1 MPDTIRLNKVLRELN
16 ISIDRVADFLQSKG
30 LEVEKRPT
38 AKISLEVYNI
48 LCDEFKID
56 VDKKIASNEVV
67 QAINKEK
74 EKIKEKLDN
83 LQKEKDNKIIK
94 ASSSFVKFK
103 KFGKI
108 QLDTDSTD
116 EVISNLE
123 KPAASKENVTEEK
136 ESTENDKRD
145 NYKKLSGIKAT
156 GEKINLEELNKSDDK
171 SQSKARRRRRRI
183 VPQNNDVSKDRFSS
197 HKNKS
202 KTKKIVK
209 DEPSDEE
216 VQQQIKETL
225 EKLQG
230 KNVKGKAAK
239 YRKDKRDLHKLKSEE
254 EIAAQEKESKILK
267 VTEFVTASEIA
278 TMMDVSTTEIIYAC
292 MTLGM
297 MVTLNQRLDAETLSI
312 VAEEFGFK
320 VEFVTAESD
329 EEIVIDEDVAAA
341 AMRKV
346 PASIRSGITL

>member
-116 EVISNLE
+116 EIISNLE
-123 KPAASKENVTEEK
+123 KPTASKENVSEEK
-136 ESTENDKRD
+136 ESEIDKRD
-145 NYKKLSGIKAT
+145 CKKLSGIKAT
-156 GEKINLEELNKSDDK
+156 GEKINLELNKSMINR
-171 SQSKARRRRRRI
+171 SQR
-183 VPQNNDVSKDRFSS
+183 P
-197 HKNKS
+197 
-202 KTKKIVK
+202 
-209 DEPSDEE
+209 
-216 VQQQIKETL
+216 
-225 EKLQG
+225 
-230 KNVKGKAAK
+230 
-239 YRKDKRDLHKLKSEE
+239 EE
-254 EIAAQEKESKILK
+254 E
-267 VTEFVTASEIA
+267 
-278 TMMDVSTTEIIYAC
+278 
-292 MTLGM
+292 
-297 MVTLNQRLDAETLSI
+297 
-312 VAEEFGFK
+312 EE
-320 VEFVTAESD
+320 E
-329 EEIVIDEDVAAA
+329 
-341 AMRKV
+341 
-346 PASIRSGITL
+346 